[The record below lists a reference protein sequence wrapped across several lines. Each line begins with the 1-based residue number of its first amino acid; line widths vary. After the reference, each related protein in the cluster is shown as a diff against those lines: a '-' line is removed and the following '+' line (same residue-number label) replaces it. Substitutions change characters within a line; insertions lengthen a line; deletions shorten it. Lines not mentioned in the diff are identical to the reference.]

1 VEARVIY
8 HLSLAALRLIARLV
22 PWVDRATWLR
32 EWEAELH
39 SRRTRLAARN
49 ALTRQQE
56 FDMFRRVLG
65 SFHDAAWLR
74 RQLTRDADLVRDMG
88 YGARLLR
95 RNPGFAIL
103 TVAVLALG
111 MGATTGIFSVVD
123 ALLVRQLPY
132 RDPERIVLL
141 FEAPST
147 NPAAAE
153 GVSPANFLDW
163 KAQVQ
168 TLEFL
173 TAAEPIGYTYTSGDE
188 PQSIPGM
195 RVSSGFFESFGMDAL
210 YGRTF
215 TPEEYT
221 AGRNLVAVLSYATWT
236 QRFGAD
242 RGIVGRV
249 IRLNRQPHTIVG
261 VMPPAF
267 APRLLVTFS
276 ERGVW
281 TPKIWAEIEQRVRG
295 ARYYNAVGKLKHGVT
310 IQQAQA
316 ELDGIAERLA
326 QQYPRTNTGQ
336 MIQLVSLRD
345 HLAGDLRPSIGLLSG
360 AVVLLLLIAMA
371 NSANLLMAHASTRV
385 REIAVRNAIGADRNR
400 LVRQLLA
407 ETLTIAAFG
416 CLLGFFVAYSTVRI
430 IISLAPSD
438 IPGLAAVGMNGRVLL
453 FSGLLTC
460 VVALFV
466 GVIPAWRVSGWRSS
480 APLTSQA
487 SDDARVAPRQRGRA
501 VFVVAELA
509 LALTLLAAG
518 GLLLRSFS
526 RLLETSPG
534 FSPEGVAALQIFLP
548 STDGTPAQRV
558 ALLQQVIDRMR
569 SVPGVLEA
577 GAASVIPFLNT
588 TGGGSSAI
596 VIERRPPPVSGDEP
610 SAMVIVATP
619 GYFPT
624 MRIPLL
630 DGRMLSDHDDADS
643 AAVVLVSRAFAA
655 RHWREASPIGQRLRF
670 TALGRPLVAEIVGV
684 VEDTRHDALDLP
696 GPPVVFVSL
705 AQVPSGAMTFVVRTA
720 SDPALALPALQS
732 QIRAVFPERPVYRTA
747 ALPDLVAGTLTGRR
761 FMLTLMLA
769 FAVLAVTLA
778 ATGVYGVMSLLS
790 TQRTKEFG
798 LRLALG
804 ADRTEILGMVLRQGA
819 MMIAIGVAIGL
830 GGSLMMGQV
839 LRRFLFGIGPND
851 PWTLTAVSVVLGV
864 TGAIACLL
872 PAIRA
877 TRVSPLVA
885 LRSE

>member
-1 VEARVIY
+1 MHR
-8 HLSLAALRLIARLV
+8 LSLAALRLIARLV
-22 PWVDRATWLR
+22 PWVERATWLR

-65 SFHDAAWLR
+65 SFRDAAWLR
-74 RQLTRDADLVRDMG
+74 RQFTRDADLVQDMR

-123 ALLVRQLPY
+123 ALLIRQLPY
-132 RDPERIVLL
+132 RDAERIVLL
-141 FEAPST
+141 FEAPIA

-153 GVSPANFLDW
+153 GVAPANFLDW

-168 TLEFL
+168 TFEFL
-173 TAAEPIGYTYTSGDE
+173 TAAEPFGYTYTSGHE

-195 RVSSGFFESFGMDAL
+195 RVSSGFFESFGMNAL

-215 TPEEYT
+215 TPEEYIG
-221 AGRNLVAVLSYATWT
+221 GRNLVAVLSYGTWT

-242 RGIVGRV
+242 PGIVGRV

-276 ERGVW
+276 ERGIW
-281 TPKIWAEIEQRVRG
+281 TPKIWGEIERRVRG
-295 ARYYNAVGKLKHGVT
+295 ARYYNAIAKLKPGVT

-326 QQYPRTNTGQ
+326 QQYPRTNSGQ

-360 AVVLLLLIAMA
+360 AVILLLLIAMA
-371 NSANLLMAHASTRV
+371 NTANLLMARTAARV
-385 REIAVRNAIGADRNR
+385 REIAVRNAIGADRSR
-400 LVRQLLA
+400 LIRQLLA
-407 ETLTIAAFG
+407 ETLAIAAFG
-416 CLLGFFVAYSTVRI
+416 CLLGFFVAYGTVRV

-438 IPGLAAVGMNGRVLL
+438 IPGLAAVGVNGRVLL
-453 FSGLLTC
+453 FSGVLTC

-466 GVIPAWRVSGWRSS
+466 GVIPAWRIGGWRSAS
-480 APLTSQA
+480 LTSQA

-509 LALTLLAAG
+509 LALTLLTCG

-548 STDGTPAQRV
+548 STDATPAQRV

-569 SVPGVLEA
+569 SVPGVSDA

-588 TGGGSSAI
+588 TGGSSTAI
-596 VIERRPPPVSGDEP
+596 VIEGRPAPAGGDEP
-610 SAMVIVATP
+610 SAMVTVATP
-619 GYFPT
+619 GYFPA

-643 AAVVLVSRAFAA
+643 APVVLVSRAFAE

-670 TALGRPLVAEIVGV
+670 TPFGSPIVAEIVGV
-684 VEDTRHDALDLP
+684 VGDTRQEALDLP
-696 GPPVVFVSL
+696 GPPALFVPL
-705 AQVPSGAMTFVVRTA
+705 AQVPSGAMTFVARTA
-720 SDPALALPALQS
+720 SNPALVLPALQA
-732 QIRAVFPERPVYRTA
+732 QFRAVFPERPVYRTA

-761 FMLTLMLA
+761 FMLTLILA

-804 ADRTEILGMVLRQGA
+804 ADRIEILRMVLRQGA
-819 MMIAIGVAIGL
+819 MMIAIGLAIGL

-872 PAIRA
+872 PAMRA

-885 LRSE
+885 LRNE

>member
-1 VEARVIY
+1 MIHR
-8 HLSLAALRLIARLV
+8 LSLAALRLIARLV
-22 PWVDRATWLR
+22 PWADRATWLR

-49 ALTRQQE
+49 ALTRRQE

-74 RQLTRDADLVRDMG
+74 RQFTRDADLVQDMR

-95 RNPGFAIL
+95 HHPGFATV

-123 ALLVRQLPY
+123 ALLVRELPY
-132 RDPERIVLL
+132 RDAERIVLL
-141 FEAPST
+141 FEAPAA

-163 KAQVQ
+163 KAQAH

-173 TAAEPIGYTYTSGDE
+173 TAAEPLGYTYTGGDE
-188 PQSIPGM
+188 PRTIPGM

-210 YGRTF
+210 HGRTF
-215 TPEEYT
+215 TPEEFT
-221 AGRNLVAVLSYATWT
+221 AGRNLVAVLSYGTWIE
-236 QRFGAD
+236 RFGAD
-242 RGIVGRV
+242 PGIVGRV
-249 IRLNRQPHTIVG
+249 IRLNRQPHTVVG

-276 ERGVW
+276 ERGIW
-281 TPKIWAEIEQRVRG
+281 TPKIWGQIEQRVRG
-295 ARYYNAVGKLKHGVT
+295 ARYYNAVAKLKPGVT

-316 ELDGIAERLA
+316 ELDGVAERLA
-326 QQYPRTNTGQ
+326 QQYPRTNSGQ
-336 MIQLVSLRD
+336 TIQLVSLRD
-345 HLAGDLRPSIGLLSG
+345 HLAGDVRPSIGLLAG

-371 NSANLLMAHASTRV
+371 NTANLLMARASARV

-400 LVRQLLA
+400 LMRQLLA
-407 ETLTIAAFG
+407 ETLTIAVFG
-416 CLLGFFVAYSTVRI
+416 CLLGFVVAYGTVRI
-430 IISLAPSD
+430 IISLAPPH
-438 IPGLAAVGMNGRVLL
+438 IPGLAAVGVNGRVLL
-453 FSGLLTC
+453 FSGSLTC

-466 GVIPAWRVSGWRSS
+466 GVIPAWRVSGWRWF
-480 APLTSQA
+480 APLTGHA
-487 SDDARVAPRQRGRA
+487 SDDARVVPRQRGRA
-501 VFVVAELA
+501 VFAVAQLA
-509 LALTLLAAG
+509 LALTLLTGG

-526 RLLETSPG
+526 RLLETNPG
-534 FSPEGVAALQIFLP
+534 FSPEGVAALQIFVP
-548 STDGTPAQRV
+548 SSDGTPAQRV

-569 SVPGVLEA
+569 SVPGVLDA

-596 VIERRPPPVSGDEP
+596 VIEGRPVPASGDEP
-610 SAMVIVATP
+610 SAMVTVATP

-624 MRIPLL
+624 MRIQLL
-630 DGRMLSDHDDADS
+630 EGRMLSDHDDADS
-643 AAVVLVSRAFAA
+643 ATVVLVSRAFAE
-655 RHWREASPIGQRLRF
+655 RHWRETSPIGQRLRF
-670 TALGRPLVAEIVGV
+670 TAMGSSLVAEIVGV
-684 VEDTRHDALDLP
+684 VSDTRQDALDVP
-696 GPPVVFVSL
+696 GPPVVVVPL
-705 AQVPSGAMTFVVRTA
+705 AQLASGAMTFVVRTA
-720 SDPALALPALQS
+720 SDPARALPALRS
-732 QIRAVFPERPVYRTA
+732 QIRAVFPERPIYRTA

-761 FMLTLMLA
+761 FMLTVILA
-769 FAVLAVTLA
+769 FAVLAVILA

-790 TQRTKEFG
+790 AQRTKEFG

-804 ADRTEILGMVLRQGA
+804 ADRAEILRMVLRQGG
-819 MMIAIGVAIGL
+819 MMIAFGVAIGL

-839 LRRFLFGIGPND
+839 LRRFLFGIAPTD
-851 PWTLTAVSVVLGV
+851 LWTLAAVSAVLGA
-864 TGAIACLL
+864 TGAVACVL

>member
-1 VEARVIY
+1 MHR
-8 HLSLAALRLIARLV
+8 LSLAALRLIARLV
-22 PWVDRATWLR
+22 PWADRPLWLR

-39 SRRTRLAARN
+39 SRRARLAARN

-65 SFHDAAWLR
+65 SFRDAAWLR
-74 RQLTRDADLVRDMG
+74 RQFTRDADLVHDMR

-95 RNPGFAIL
+95 RHPGFALL
-103 TVAVLALG
+103 TVTVLALG

-141 FEAPST
+141 FEAPIA

-163 KAQVQ
+163 KAEVR

-173 TAAEPIGYTYTSGDE
+173 TAAEPFGYTYTSGTSGDE

-195 RVSSGFFESFGMDAL
+195 RVSSGFFESFGMHAL
-210 YGRTF
+210 HGRTF

-221 AGRNLVAVLSYATWT
+221 DGRHLVAVLSHGTWT
-236 QRFGAD
+236 ERFGAD
-242 RGIVGRV
+242 PDIVGRV
-249 IRLNRQPHTIVG
+249 VRLNRQPHTVVG

-267 APRLLVTFS
+267 SPRLLVTFR
-276 ERGVW
+276 ERGIW
-281 TPKIWAEIEQRVRG
+281 TPKIWGEIERRVRG
-295 ARYYNAVGKLKHGVT
+295 ARYYNAIAKLKPGVT

-316 ELDGIAERLA
+316 ELDGVAERLA
-326 QQYPRTNTGQ
+326 RQYPRTNSGQ

-360 AVVLLLLIAMA
+360 AVALLLLIAMA
-371 NSANLLMAHASTRV
+371 NTANLLMARASARV

-407 ETLTIAAFG
+407 ETLTIAACG
-416 CLLGFFVAYSTVRI
+416 CLLGFFVAYGTVRI

-438 IPGLAAVGMNGRVLL
+438 IPGLAAAGVNGRVLL
-453 FSGLLTC
+453 FSGVLTC

-466 GVIPAWRVSGWRSS
+466 GVIPAWRVSGWRCF

-487 SDDARVAPRQRGRA
+487 SDDGRVAPKQRGRA
-501 VFVVAELA
+501 VFVVAQLA
-509 LALTLLAAG
+509 LALTLLTGG

-526 RLLETSPG
+526 RLLATSPG
-534 FSPEGVAALQIFLP
+534 FSAEGVAALQIFVP
-548 STDGTPAQRV
+548 SADGTPAQRV
-558 ALLQQVIDRMR
+558 ARLHAVIDRMR
-569 SVPGVLEA
+569 AVPGVLDA
-577 GAASVIPFLNT
+577 GAASVIPFLDT

-596 VIERRPPPVSGDEP
+596 VIEGRPAPASGDEP
-610 SAMVIVATP
+610 SAMITVATP

-630 DGRMLSDHDDADS
+630 EGRMLSEHDDADS
-643 AAVVLVSRAFAA
+643 APVVLVSRAFAE
-655 RHWREASPIGQRLRF
+655 RHWRGASPIGQRLRVS
-670 TALGRPLVAEIVGV
+670 APGGPLSAEIAGV
-684 VEDTRHDALDLP
+684 VGDTRQDALDLP
-696 GPPVVFVSL
+696 GPPVVFVPL

-720 SDPALALPALQS
+720 SDPARALPALRS

-747 ALPDLVAGTLTGRR
+747 ALADLVAGTLTGRR
-761 FMLTLMLA
+761 FMLTLIVA
-769 FAVLAVTLA
+769 FGVLAVILA

-790 TQRTKEFG
+790 SQRTREFG

-804 ADRTEILGMVLRQGA
+804 ADRTEILRMVLRQGA
-819 MMIAIGVAIGL
+819 TMIAIGVALGL
-830 GGSLMMGQV
+830 GGSLVMGQA
-839 LRRFLFGIGPND
+839 LRRFLFDIGPND
-851 PWTLTAVSVVLGV
+851 LWTLTAVSVVLAA
-864 TGAIACLL
+864 TGAVACLL
-872 PAIRA
+872 PAMRA

-885 LRSE
+885 LRTE

>member
-1 VEARVIY
+1 LPRFA
-8 HLSLAALRLIARLV
+8 SLPDWSRGST
-22 PWVDRATWLR
+22 ATWLR

-49 ALTRQQE
+49 ALTRQLE

-74 RQLTRDADLVRDMG
+74 RQFTRDADLVQDMR

-111 MGATTGIFSVVD
+111 MGATTGIFSLVD
-123 ALLVRQLPY
+123 ALLVGQLPY

-141 FEAPST
+141 FEAPIA
-147 NPAAAE
+147 NRAAAE

-173 TAAEPIGYTYTSGDE
+173 TAAEPFGYTYTSGDE
-188 PQSIPGM
+188 PQTIPGM
-195 RVSSGFFESFGMDAL
+195 RVSSGFFESFGMNAL

-221 AGRNLVAVLSYATWT
+221 AGRNLVAVLSYGTWT
-236 QRFGAD
+236 ERFGAD

-276 ERGVW
+276 ERGIW
-281 TPKIWAEIEQRVRG
+281 TPKIWGEIEQRVRG
-295 ARYYNAVGKLKHGVT
+295 ARYYNAIAKLKPGVT

-316 ELDGIAERLA
+316 DLDGIAERLA
-326 QQYPRTNTGQ
+326 QQYPRTNSGQ

-371 NSANLLMAHASTRV
+371 NTANLLMARASARV

-400 LVRQLLA
+400 LMRQLLA

-416 CLLGFFVAYSTVRI
+416 CLLGFFVAYGMVRII

-438 IPGLAAVGMNGRVLL
+438 IPGLAAVGVNGRVLL

-466 GVIPAWRVSGWRSS
+466 GVIPAWRVIGWRCS

-487 SDDARVAPRQRGRA
+487 SDEARVAPRQRGRA
-501 VFVVAELA
+501 VFVIAQLA
-509 LALTLLAAG
+509 LAFTLLTGG

-526 RLLETSPG
+526 RLLETGPG

-569 SVPGVLEA
+569 SVPGVLDA

-596 VIERRPPPVSGDEP
+596 VIEGRPAPASGDEP
-610 SAMVIVATP
+610 SAMVTVATP

-643 AAVVLVSRAFAA
+643 APVVLVSRAFAE

-670 TALGRPLVAEIVGV
+670 TASGSPLVAEIVGV
-684 VEDTRHDALDLP
+684 IGDTRQDALDLP
-696 GPPVVFVSL
+696 GPPAVFVSL

-720 SDPALALPALQS
+720 SNPALALPALRS
-732 QIRAVFPERPVYRTA
+732 QFRAVFPERPVYRTA

-761 FMLTLMLA
+761 FMLTLILA
-769 FAVLAVTLA
+769 FAVVAVTLA

-804 ADRTEILGMVLRQGA
+804 ADRTEILRMVLRQGA

-851 PWTLTAVSVVLGV
+851 PWTLTAVSVMLTV

-872 PAIRA
+872 PAVRA

>member
-1 VEARVIY
+1 MIHY
-8 HLSLAALRLIARLV
+8 LSLAALRLIARLV
-22 PWVDRATWLR
+22 PWVERATWLR

-56 FDMFRRVLG
+56 LEMFRRVLG

-74 RQLTRDADLVRDMG
+74 RQFTRDADLVQDVR

-111 MGATTGIFSVVD
+111 IGATTGIFSVVD

-132 RDPERIVLL
+132 RDPGRIVLL
-141 FEAPST
+141 FEAPIA

-173 TAAEPIGYTYTSGDE
+173 SAAEPFGYTDTSGDE
-188 PQSIPGM
+188 SQSIPGM

-221 AGRNLVAVLSYATWT
+221 AGRNLVAVLSYGTWT
-236 QRFGAD
+236 ERFGAD

-276 ERGVW
+276 ERGMW
-281 TPKIWAEIEQRVRG
+281 TPKIWGEIEQRVRG
-295 ARYYNAVGKLKHGVT
+295 ARYYNAIAKLKPGVT
-310 IQQAQA
+310 IQRAQA

-326 QQYPRTNTGQ
+326 QQYPRTNSGQ
-336 MIQLVSLRD
+336 LIQLVSLRD

-371 NSANLLMAHASTRV
+371 NTANLLMARASARV

-400 LVRQLLA
+400 LMRQLLA

-416 CLLGFFVAYSTVRI
+416 CLLGFFVAYGTVRI

-438 IPGLAAVGMNGRVLL
+438 IPGLAAVGVNGRVLL
-453 FSGLLTC
+453 FSGVLTC
-460 VVALFV
+460 VVALLV
-466 GVIPAWRVSGWRSS
+466 GVIPAWRISGWRSA
-480 APLTSQA
+480 APLTSQS

-501 VFVVAELA
+501 VFVVVELA
-509 LALTLLAAG
+509 LALTLLAGG

-548 STDGTPAQRV
+548 SADGTPAQRV
-558 ALLQQVIDRMR
+558 ALLQQVIERMR
-569 SVPGVLEA
+569 SVPGVSDA

-588 TGGGSSAI
+588 TGGVSSAI
-596 VIERRPPPVSGDEP
+596 VIEGRPAPASGDEP
-610 SAMVIVATP
+610 SAMVTVAAP

-630 DGRMLSDHDDADS
+630 DGRMLTDHDDADS
-643 AAVVLVSRAFAA
+643 PPVVVVSRAFAE
-655 RHWREASPIGQRLRF
+655 RHWREASPVGQRLRF
-670 TALGRPLVAEIVGV
+670 TAGSPLVAEIVGV
-684 VEDTRHDALDLP
+684 VGDTRQDALDLP
-696 GPPVVFVSL
+696 GPPAVFVPL
-705 AQVPSGAMTFVVRTA
+705 AQVPSIAMTFVVRTA
-720 SDPALALPALQS
+720 SDPALALPALRS
-732 QIRAVFPERPVYRTA
+732 QIRAVLPARPVFRTA
-747 ALPDLVAGTLTGRR
+747 VLSDLVAGTLTGRR
-761 FMLTLMLA
+761 FMLTLILA

-804 ADRTEILGMVLRQGA
+804 ADRTEILRMVLRQGA

-851 PWTLTAVSVVLGV
+851 PWTLTTVAVVLSAIA
-864 TGAIACLL
+864 AIACLV
-872 PAIRA
+872 PALRA